1 MVEISWIE
9 ALKLLAWRL
18 VLAKVPRGGELWMVL
33 CTVATLFVLIVAVFG
48 TLILALILGRPG
60 AENGPTSNGE
70 GDGAVVVN
78 VSGQGG
84 STGQTT
90 TPPQK
95 APQNLTLD
103 LDVNAVAVPPEAT
116 RPQDPGS
123 DGNGPPQAIDFTLN
137 DNRSFSPSVTVPPA
151 GEGSGGRDLVVVL
164 DREKV
169 VEKTTPDENGPKPC
183 ERLCTSCTDG
193 DGSGVVPD
201 PCATAKLIARVR
213 FQPGKRQIISWHGAQ
228 NTDVKKIGEIAQDL
242 EESAAAEQRRFP
254 LPAAALLVVGH
265 TDAGHTGNCLGSSR
279 GKRRAKKVR
288 RELRGRN
295 ERLSEI
301 PIYAQAA
308 GDDPMAPEGSC
319 EARYFGT
326 AGVYL
331 IEGMR

>member
-1 MVEISWIE
+1 MADSKSQENDRPDDRDRRDGHLANWSIGVIA
-9 ALKLLAWRL
+9 ALL
-18 VLAKVPRGGELWMVL
+18 
-33 CTVATLFVLIVAVFG
+33 VAVFG
-48 TLILALILGRPG
+48 TLLLALKQGPVEQNGRRSQG
-60 AENGPTSNGE
+60 AEPH
-70 GDGAVVVN
+70 
-78 VSGQGG
+78 
-84 STGQTT
+84 
-90 TPPQK
+90 
-95 APQNLTLD
+95 LTLD
-103 LDVNAVAVPPEAT
+103 LDVNAVAETPEPV
-116 RPQDPGS
+116 RPQQGTS
-123 DGNGPPQAIDFTLN
+123 NGGDEPPQSIDFTLN

-169 VEKTTPDENGPKPC
+169 VDKTTPDENDPRPC
-183 ERLCTSCTDG
+183 EKLCASCTDD
-193 DGSGVVPD
+193 DGSDVAPD

-213 FQPGKRQIISWHGAQ
+213 FQPGKRQIISWHGAR
-228 NTDVKKIGEIAQDL
+228 NTDIKEIGEIAQDL
-242 EESAAAEQRRFP
+242 EESAATEQRRFP
-254 LPAAALLVVGH
+254 APAAALLVVGH
-265 TDAGHTGNCLGSSR
+265 TDAGHTGNCLGTSR

-288 RELRGRN
+288 RHLRRDN

>member
-1 MVEISWIE
+1 MAESETRDEGRKADDGGREGSDRAGGESQEGGRVTDRDRRDGHLANWSVGVIGALLFAVLVTLLL
-9 ALKLLAWRL
+9 ALKQGPP
-18 VLAKVPRGGELWMVL
+18 VQNE
-33 CTVATLFVLIVAVFG
+33 
-48 TLILALILGRPG
+48 RPSQNAG
-60 AENGPTSNGE
+60 
-70 GDGAVVVN
+70 
-78 VSGQGG
+78 
-84 STGQTT
+84 
-90 TPPQK
+90 
-95 APQNLTLD
+95 QNLTLD
-103 LDVNAVAVPPEAT
+103 LDVNAVAESPEPVQ
-116 RPQDPGS
+116 PQQGTS
-123 DGNGPPQAIDFTLN
+123 NGGNGSPQTIDFTLN

-151 GEGSGGRDLVVVL
+151 GEGTGGRDLVVVL

-169 VEKTTPDENGPKPC
+169 VGKTTPDENDPRPC
-183 ERLCTSCTDG
+183 EKLCASCTD
-193 DGSGVVPD
+193 DDRSDVAPD

-228 NTDVKKIGEIAQDL
+228 NRDVKEIGEIAQDL

-254 LPAAALLVVGH
+254 APAAALLVVGH
-265 TDAGHTGNCLGSSR
+265 TDAGHTGNCLGTSR

-288 RELRGRN
+288 RHLRRDN